1 MPNLFHVGGYWVY
14 FWSNE
19 NIEPIHVHVSEGRP
33 MENATK
39 IWLTSKGGCILAN
52 NNSKIPQSK
61 LKDIMDVVEAQFF
74 YICRR
79 WQEHMKTE
87 DIHFY
92 C

>member
-1 MPNLFHVGGYWVY
+1 MPNLFHIGGYWVY

-19 NIEPIHVHVSEGRP
+19 HLEPIHVHISEGHP
-33 MENATK
+33 TENETK

-52 NNSKIPQSK
+52 NNSKIPQNK
-61 LKDIMDVVEAQFF
+61 LKDIMDVINAQFF

-79 WQEHMKTE
+79 WKEHMKTE
-87 DIHFY
+87 DIRFY